1 MLGLWRQ
8 FLCFLSSKVPLE
20 LNKSWTQ
27 NVATR
32 LTTKASWIMK
42 LIKLEGQQ
50 LKLVRK
56 HLTVKLKSRQ
66 PKLARIIYQL
76 S

>member
-1 MLGLWRQ
+1 MLDLWKQ

-32 LTTKASWIMK
+32 LTTKASWITK

-56 HLTVKLKSRQ
+56 HLPVKLKS
-66 PKLARIIYQL
+66 
-76 S
+76 

>member
-32 LTTKASWIMK
+32 LTTSWIIK

>member
-32 LTTKASWIMK
+32 LTTGWIIK